1 MTDDDRRILAGM
13 SAEMLQLAIEE
24 NNASV
29 IKGRAGEWERQ
40 RLVILCEERDRRA
53 TARIESQPQAA

>member
-1 MTDDDRRILAGM
+1 MTADELRILAGM

-24 NNASV
+24 NTASV
-29 IKGRAGEWERQ
+29 VKGRAGEWERQ

-53 TARIESQPQAA
+53 AARIESQPKDA